1 MELFRLDR
9 KQNRRLW
16 DELTPIHFEHPGYH
30 VAGFLDGKSQLSGL
44 IEAEIISY
52 CLTRIT

>member
-30 VAGFLDGKSQLSGL
+30 VAGFLDGKSQLSVL